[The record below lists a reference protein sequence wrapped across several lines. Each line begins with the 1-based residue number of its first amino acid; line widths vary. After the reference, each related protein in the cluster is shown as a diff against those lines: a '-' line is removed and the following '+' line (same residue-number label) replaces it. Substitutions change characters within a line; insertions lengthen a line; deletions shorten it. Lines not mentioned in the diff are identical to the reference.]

1 MNTNENNSTM
11 ANTRPG
17 AAVTFDEPLVEKMSC
32 KFRSTGG
39 VDRYECE
46 LRMFRTPVKSAAPM
60 TPPKTVSHAP
70 IYKTPTTTKQPPF
83 QTPLRTAPSNRPAA
97 TEPLKRVRIATETP
111 LRCAPP
117 CRRILWTDKKGE
129 IKYARGGQTPKKT
142 PKSKNSTLN
151 SRMTPKEASRS
162 AAAASVGAVAGLV
175 ALGPVGLAIGSG
187 IVATGAVGYL
197 RQRRLREKKQS
208 LKVQQ
213 LVGHAPPCQNPPSR
227 SFPVVVAEE
236 DAL

>member
-1 MNTNENNSTM
+1 M

-142 PKSKNSTLN
+142 PKRKTTLN
-151 SRMTPKEASRS
+151 SMTPKEASRS

-187 IVATGAVGYL
+187 LVASGAVGFL
-197 RQRRLREKKQS
+197 RQKRLREQERS
-208 LKVQQ
+208 LQVQQ
-213 LVGHAPPCQNPPSR
+213 LVGHVPPCQNPPSR
-227 SFPVVVAEE
+227 SFAVEDDDD